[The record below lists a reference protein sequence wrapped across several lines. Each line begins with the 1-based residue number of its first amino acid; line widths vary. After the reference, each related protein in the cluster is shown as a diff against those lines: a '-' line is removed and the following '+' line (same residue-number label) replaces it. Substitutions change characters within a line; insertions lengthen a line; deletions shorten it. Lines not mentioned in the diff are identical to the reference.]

1 MTDPVKK
8 ILEDAQKVAAE
19 TIEGVGSDTIEA
31 SNRLR
36 ENIGKLIIK
45 EMTENTVNVPDIIHT
60 SIETAILVG
69 MATAP
74 SREIGSEYLAD
85 LLSEI
90 RDHVLI
96 SSKDPAAGYWCAM
109 S

>member
-1 MTDPVKK
+1 MTDAVKK
-8 ILEDAQKVAAE
+8 ILADAQKVAAE

-36 ENIGKLIIK
+36 EKIGTLIIK

-60 SIETAILVG
+60 AIETAILVG

-74 SREIGSEYLAD
+74 SREIGSKYLAD

-90 RDHVLI
+90 RDHVLV
-96 SSKDPAAGYWCAM
+96 SSKDPAAGYWCSM

>member
-8 ILEDAQKVAAE
+8 ILADAQKAAAE

-36 ENIGKLIIK
+36 ENIGTLIIK

-74 SREIGSEYLAD
+74 SREIGSKYLAD
-85 LLSEI
+85 VLSEI
-90 RDHVLI
+90 RDHVLT
-96 SSKDPAAGYWCAM
+96 SSKDPAAGYWCSM